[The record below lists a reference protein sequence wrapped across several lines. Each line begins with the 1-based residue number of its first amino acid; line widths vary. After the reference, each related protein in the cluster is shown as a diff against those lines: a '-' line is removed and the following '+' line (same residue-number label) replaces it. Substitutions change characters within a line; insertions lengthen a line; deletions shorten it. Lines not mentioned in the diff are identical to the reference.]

1 MRRIDEQIAKLAA
14 TPVTRGYR
22 PDVDGLRAL
31 AVIAVIG
38 FHAFPGIMPGGFVG
52 VDVFFVISGF
62 LISGIILNE
71 LSQGTF
77 TFRGFYGR
85 RIRRIFPALS
95 LVLTAC
101 LIYGWWAALPVDFRQ
116 LGEQV
121 AAGAGFVS
129 NILLWSQSGYF
140 DTSSEFK
147 PLLHLWSLGVEEQYY
162 LIWPSILFLLR
173 RHVRAI
179 IWVILAIAAASF
191 ALNIVATAR
200 YPTAAFY
207 LPMTRFWELMMG
219 SGIAYLKR
227 SPPYGLPPLGTDAIT
242 ARLTGVQQ
250 SIIGFLGLALIA
262 TTVGL
267 LDPNHP
273 FPGWWALPPTVGTA
287 LLIAISP
294 NSWFNRQILA
304 QRPLVYLGLISY
316 PLYLWHWPLL
326 VFLRLYVGGEPSIL
340 ARLTA
345 VVASIVL
352 ASLTY
357 EFLEK
362 RVRHLRPA
370 HQALRPATVFSAA
383 MALLGVYGLLAFHN
397 YYRSRSDAVPG
408 LAQISAA
415 FGDWSYR
422 GETAIH
428 GTVSGSVLFFGDS
441 HMEQYLPRIERI
453 MREGRA
459 PVHSV
464 LFRTRHGC
472 APIPEMERTGRH
484 CNEFV
489 SAALTLAHSPEVET
503 VIIGA
508 SWVGFADRDDYY
520 QIDARRSSRSVAES
534 PDLDEALR
542 RFEDAMR
549 DLTADGKR
557 VVIILSL
564 PRGEPFDP
572 RNMVDR
578 IGFSYQVKL
587 NPPVLRTQIVAANA
601 FVDDQL
607 KSIAQRVGADVVD
620 PMNTFC
626 TPLRCP
632 TTTDDG
638 RPLFMDGSHL
648 RSSIVLENFDALDR
662 YVYAA
667 AD

>member
-1 MRRIDEQIAKLAA
+1 MIIG
-14 TPVTRGYR
+14 TSITRGYR
-22 PDVDGLRAL
+22 PNVDGLRAL

-38 FHAFPGIMPGGFVG
+38 FHAFPEIMPGGFVG

-62 LISGIILNE
+62 LISGIIFNQ
-71 LSQGTF
+71 LSRGTF
-77 TFRGFYGR
+77 TFRGFYDR

-129 NILLWSQSGYF
+129 NILLWRQSDYF
-140 DTSSEFK
+140 DTASELK

-162 LIWPSILFLLR
+162 LIWPLLLFLLR
-173 RHVRAI
+173 RHVRAM

-191 ALNIVATAR
+191 ALNIVATTR

-207 LPMTRFWELMMG
+207 LPMTRFWELMIG

-227 SPPYGLPPLGTDAIT
+227 SPPYGLPPLGTDPIT
-242 ARLTGVQQ
+242 ARLTAFQQ
-250 SIIGFLGLALIA
+250 AIVGFIGLALIA
-262 TTVGL
+262 TTVEV

-287 LLIAISP
+287 LLVSISP
-294 NSWFNRQILA
+294 NSWFNRQILER
-304 QRPLVYLGLISY
+304 RPLVYLGLISY

-326 VFLRLYVGGEPSIL
+326 AFLRLYVGGEPSIL
-340 ARLTA
+340 ARVSA
-345 VVASIVL
+345 VFASIVL

-370 HQALRPATVFSAA
+370 HSALRPATILTIV
-383 MALLGVYGLLAFHN
+383 MALLGVYGMLAFYN
-397 YYRSRSDAVPG
+397 YSRSRSDAVPL

-428 GTVSGSVLFFGDS
+428 GTVNGSVLFFGDS
-441 HMEQYLPRIERI
+441 HMEQYLPRIEQI
-453 MREGRA
+453 MWERRA

-472 APIPEMERTGRH
+472 APIPQMERTGRH
-484 CNEFV
+484 CSEFV
-489 SAALTLAHSPEVET
+489 TAALQLAHSPGVET

-508 SWVGFADRDDYY
+508 SWVGFANRDDYY
-520 QIDARRSSRSVAES
+520 QVDARRGSRSFAQS
-534 PDLDEALR
+534 PDVNDALK
-542 RFEDAMR
+542 RFEGAIR

-564 PRGEPFDP
+564 PRGGPFDP
-572 RNMVDR
+572 RNMVHR
-578 IGFSYQVKL
+578 IGFSYRVKL
-587 NPPVLRTQIVAANA
+587 NPPVLRTQIVADNA
-601 FVDDQL
+601 FIDDQL
-607 KSIAQRVGADVVD
+607 KSIAARVGADVID

-626 TPLRCP
+626 TALVCP
-632 TTTDDG
+632 TITDDG
-638 RPLFMDGSHL
+638 RPLFMDESHL
-648 RSSIVLENFDALDR
+648 RSSIVREEFDALDG

-667 AD
+667 ED